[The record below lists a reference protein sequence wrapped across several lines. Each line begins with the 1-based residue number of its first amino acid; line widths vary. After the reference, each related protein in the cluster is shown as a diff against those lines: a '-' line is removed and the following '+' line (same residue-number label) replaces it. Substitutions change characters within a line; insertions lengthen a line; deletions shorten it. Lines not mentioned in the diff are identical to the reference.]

1 MKIKKCFLVLMS
13 FLFVIHS
20 AVPVMAENLEMQN
33 IYMESSE
40 LEISGT
46 DSVGDLLAEV
56 IAEEEQGG
64 KESSEN
70 YISNLKINNT
80 TAEVTYLT
88 NQEADI
94 IVAVYDEITG
104 QMLASGTA
112 EVIIEEEAV
121 SVELIAEDSM
131 PSHFI
136 AIAYLLDAKNHTP
149 LCEQYITKLY
159 TQEMQEFFA
168 TTVDDYDP
176 EKVLNLDEDDGNN
189 IAVYNS
195 DTIVADEESGRNEL
209 KCNEDGS
216 YTITNADETFSS
228 LRIGDVFSYNYE
240 DGMVLAVK
248 VGRIE
253 VDGSTVTI
261 TKDETLV
268 LEEVFDYVKIE
279 GGCQDVSE
287 SEIQTLGIG
296 LETEPSKTI
305 SFDKSKSFST
315 SSGSVTLNVSGAV
328 TASAYV
334 KIYIAPDVRYV
345 ESSLNFKSNF
355 HASVDGKLNCRTVE
369 LVTISLVPVAGVKIS
384 VTPALVYSASG
395 KIEFDAVLTAKVG
408 FSYNNGRFSNKS
420 SAPKLTSKIQAEAEV
435 YLGFL
440 VTPAIS
446 VLSEE
451 VIEASVPAEFGV
463 QIHADSAVSPEQ
475 NGNHLCK
482 VCIAGTF
489 TGRITVTARL
499 KIIGKEAVSRRIVNT
514 EKRMADFY
522 YSADSGE
529 FGWGMCPNQLKPSVS
544 ISQNSSGAHIIRFS
558 QDQYLFGTLRIF
570 DVTLDDIQGRGQTR
584 FLADFENIGK
594 SDTNREWITI
604 YLYDA
609 AGELLL
615 SIPAAVRETYA
626 GQENEYFMGTVDGI
640 NYWGCLDINAG
651 ITERLPL
658 NVASYRIVVDST
670 GEKSTYSLPVRAN
683 ALQECEEMQS
693 FSLKEGNEARIA
705 QKEES
710 EYKFFTEITDG
721 DFCVNP
727 LTVSDADDENVQIA
741 NFNGLAAGKSYVMLC
756 VKNAEAENLFSPDNL
771 LYIAQSIADENG
783 RLSFRYIPRADGEFT
798 DLLYGTYTKEI
809 SDAEIKIDAL
819 TYNCFSQDVNLTV
832 TYNDRVLEQD
842 TDYTLSG
849 DLSVVDAGIY
859 SLTVTGIGEYAG
871 AVTQNFLVK
880 KAELP
885 LELSLS
891 KECIQ
896 PGETA
901 FLSGFSARTV
911 SYASSDTSVAE
922 VDEYGNITGIAEG
935 TAVITVKAVGDS
947 NYNEKIEKYTVTVKA
962 DEDTG
967 NTGNDGSEDES
978 DILDDTMKEISDAD
992 IAIDELFYNG
1002 SSQDVNLTVA
1012 YNGKR
1017 LEQDIDYTLSGDLSV
1032 LDAGFYSVTVTGIG
1046 EYIGAVT
1053 QSFLVE
1059 KAELPLELSLSKE
1072 CIQVG
1077 ETVSLIGFSIGAVN
1091 YSSSDASIADVD
1103 EYGNITGIA
1112 EGAADITARAVGDSN
1127 YKENVKNFSVT
1138 VRAIGDT
1145 DDTGNDDSGAEGNV
1159 PDGDNNLNNGGN
1171 TENSENNSNS
1181 SGTENS
1187 TENSTENGNSNT
1199 TDSGKSDDAISSD
1212 GSVKRILKKGTK
1224 FTDSKSKAIYKVTRS
1239 DRKNPEVEYIKT
1251 VESKA
1256 AKITIPETVTVQGI
1270 IYKVTS
1276 VGSSAF
1282 KNNKKLKKAVI
1293 GKNVTAI
1300 NTSAFSS
1307 CYKLTTVKLPKKLKV
1322 IGKRAFY
1329 QCKALTKIT
1338 IPSKVNKIGAQAF
1351 YGDKKLKNIIIKTKK
1366 LTVKNVG
1373 KGAFKGSSPKAVVK
1387 VPKGKRKIYRKLL
1400 RTRGIS
1406 VQAIYK

>member
-1 MKIKKCFLVLMS
+1 MKIKKCFVILMS
-13 FLFVIHS
+13 FLLVIHS

-33 IYMESSE
+33 MYMESSE
-40 LEISGT
+40 LEINGT

-56 IAEEEQGG
+56 ITEEEQGG
-64 KESSEN
+64 KENSEN
-70 YISNLKINNT
+70 YISNLEIKNT

-88 NQEADI
+88 TQEADI

-112 EVIIEEEAV
+112 EAIVEEEAV

-131 PSHFI
+131 PTHFI

-159 TQEMQEFFA
+159 TQEVQEFLA
-168 TTVDDYDP
+168 TTVDDYDS
-176 EKVLNLDEDDGNN
+176 EKVLNLDEDDSNN
-189 IAVYNS
+189 FAVYNS
-195 DTIVADEESGRNEL
+195 DTIVASEESGRNKL

-216 YTITNADETFSS
+216 YTITNADETFTS

-240 DGMVLAVK
+240 DGTVLAVK

-253 VDGSTVTI
+253 VNGSTVTI

-279 GGCQDVSE
+279 GGCQDASE

-305 SFDKSKSFST
+305 SFDKSKNFST
-315 SSGSVTLNVSGAV
+315 SSGSVILNVSGAV

-334 KIYIAPDVRYV
+334 KIYIASDVRYV
-345 ESSLNFKSNF
+345 EFSLNFKANF
-355 HASVDGKLNCRTVE
+355 HASVDGRLNRQTVE

-463 QIHADSAVSPEQ
+463 QIHADSSVSPEQ

-482 VCIAGTF
+482 VCITGTF
-489 TGRITVTARL
+489 TGRIAVTAKL

-522 YSADSGE
+522 YSTDSGE

-544 ISQNSSGAHIIRFS
+544 ISQDSSGAHIVRFS

-570 DVTLDDIQGRGQTR
+570 DVTLDDQEGHGSTR
-584 FLADFENIGK
+584 FLANFENIGK
-594 SDTNREWITI
+594 SDTDLEWITI

-658 NVASYRIVVDST
+658 NVVSYRIVVDST
-670 GEKSTYSLPVRAN
+670 GEKSTYSLPVEAN
-683 ALQECEEMQS
+683 ALQEYEEMQP
-693 FSLKEGNEARIA
+693 FSLKEGNEARID

-710 EYKFFTEITDG
+710 EYRFFTEITDG
-721 DFCVNP
+721 DFCANP
-727 LTVSDADDENVQIA
+727 LTVADADDENVQIA

-771 LYIAQSIADENG
+771 LYIVQSIADENG
-783 RLSFRYIPRADGEFT
+783 NLSFRYIPRADGEYT
-798 DLLYGTYTKEI
+798 DLLYGSYTKEI
-809 SDAEIKIDAL
+809 SDADIKIDAL
-819 TYNCFSQDVNLTV
+819 SYNCSSQDVNLTV
-832 TYNDRVLEQD
+832 TYNGRVLEQD
-842 TDYTLSG
+842 VDYTLSG
-849 DLSVVDAGIY
+849 DLSVVDAGLY

-871 AVTQNFLVK
+871 AVTQNFFVK

-896 PGETA
+896 LGETA
-901 FLSGFSARTV
+901 FLSGFSVGTV
-911 SYASSDTSVAE
+911 SYTSSDTSVAE

-935 TAVITVKAVGDS
+935 TAVIT
-947 NYNEKIEKYTVTVKA
+947 
-962 DEDTG
+962 
-967 NTGNDGSEDES
+967 
-978 DILDDTMKEISDAD
+978 
-992 IAIDELFYNG
+992 
-1002 SSQDVNLTVA
+1002 
-1012 YNGKR
+1012 
-1017 LEQDIDYTLSGDLSV
+1017 
-1032 LDAGFYSVTVTGIG
+1032 
-1046 EYIGAVT
+1046 
-1053 QSFLVE
+1053 
-1059 KAELPLELSLSKE
+1059 
-1072 CIQVG
+1072 
-1077 ETVSLIGFSIGAVN
+1077 
-1091 YSSSDASIADVD
+1091 
-1103 EYGNITGIA
+1103 
-1112 EGAADITARAVGDSN
+1112 ARAVVDSN

-1138 VRAIGDT
+1138 VRAMEDT
-1145 DDTGNDDSGAEGNV
+1145 DDTGNNDSGAEGNV
-1159 PDGDNNLNNGGN
+1159 PDGDNNSNSGGNSSDDKNENDPDMEDHNPDMENPGDSPDAGNSGTDIGGDNGEINGGNGSIENGGSGN

-1181 SGTENS
+1181 GG

-1212 GSVKRILKKGTK
+1212 GSVKQILKKGTK
-1224 FTDSKSKAIYKVTRS
+1224 FTDSKSKSIYKVTRS
-1239 DRKNPEVEYIKT
+1239 DRKNPEVEYVKT
-1251 VESKA
+1251 AESKA
-1256 AKITIPETVTVQGI
+1256 AKITIPETVTVQSI
-1270 IYKVTS
+1270 TYKVTS
-1276 VGSSAF
+1276 VGSNAF
-1282 KNNKKLKKAVI
+1282 KNNKKLKKVVI
-1293 GKNVTAI
+1293 GENVTAI
-1300 NTSAFSS
+1300 NTGAFSS

-1322 IGKRAFY
+1322 IGKKAFCR
-1329 QCKALTKIT
+1329 CKALSKIT

-1373 KGAFKGSSPKAVVK
+1373 KGAFKGSSPKAAVK

-1406 VQAIYK
+1406 LQAIYK